1 MKKYIGLFI
10 MLLGLIWLLVDYK
23 MGLVHFN
30 VLLIIPFLF
39 ILAGLFLYVFF
50 KKRESIY

>member
-1 MKKYIGLFI
+1 
-10 MLLGLIWLLVDYK
+10 

-30 VLLIIPFLF
+30 IMLIIPFLF